1 MTRLLAALVL
11 SAIATMVPAVA
22 QDSGAIVGVWR
33 YVAQSLTEVESGK
46 VTKPFG
52 ENPTGH
58 LHFTK
63 GGRVIFV
70 LFGEGRQKP
79 ALPLKDEDRLKL
91 FNTLSGGSGSYK
103 VEGNT
108 ITTNNETSWHEL
120 WTNTV
125 QKRTF
130 EIVGNKLTITSAP
143 GKNAAGVM
151 SSFTIVLERVEE

>member
-1 MTRLLAALVL
+1 M
-11 SAIATMVPAVA
+11 
-22 QDSGAIVGVWR
+22 
-33 YVAQSLTEVESGK
+33 
-46 VTKPFG
+46 
-52 ENPTGH
+52 
-58 LHFTK
+58 
-63 GGRVIFV
+63 IFV

-79 ALPLKDEDRLKL
+79 ALPLKDEDRVKL

-151 SSFTIVLERVEE
+151 SSFTIVLERVE